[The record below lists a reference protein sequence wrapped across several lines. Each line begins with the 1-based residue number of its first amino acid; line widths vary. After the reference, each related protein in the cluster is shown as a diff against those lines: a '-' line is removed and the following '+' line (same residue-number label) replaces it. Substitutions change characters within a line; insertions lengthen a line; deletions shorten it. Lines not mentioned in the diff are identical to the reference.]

1 MLARNEYRDFTRWL
15 MAEPRE
21 STETRAAGESEGRRR
36 GAAGAFP
43 ASVTFYAF
51 MPSAAC
57 AARTV

>member
-1 MLARNEYRDFTRWL
+1 MLAKNEYRDFTRWL

-21 STETRAAGESEGRRR
+21 STETRAAGESEGR